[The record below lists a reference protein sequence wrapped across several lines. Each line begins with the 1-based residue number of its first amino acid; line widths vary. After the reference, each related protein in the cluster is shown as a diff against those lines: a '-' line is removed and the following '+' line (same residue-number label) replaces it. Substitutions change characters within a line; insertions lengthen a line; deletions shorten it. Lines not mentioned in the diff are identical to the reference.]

1 MAAVTVKD
9 IFAFLDGKAPFQ
21 YQLGFDNAGFLVGR
35 GDWPVRKLLVALDIT
50 PEVIGEAAELGCQLI
65 VAHHP
70 VIWDKLGRVTDEST
84 TGKKVLALIEHGIA
98 AICAH
103 TNLDAVEEGV
113 NTQLARRVGLK
124 ETVPLEEDG
133 VDAQGRPYGIGRV
146 GELPEAMS
154 LADFAAQVKHALDL
168 SGIRGM
174 DAGVPVR
181 RVAVGGGA
189 CGGMLTQVKAMG
201 CDTFLTSELKHD
213 VYLEAQALGIN
224 LLDAGHYS
232 TETVVCPAL
241 AAWLREG
248 FPTVEVHQSRK
259 QGEVFSYL

>member
-1 MAAVTVKD
+1 MAAVKD
-9 IFAFLDGKAPFQ
+9 IFAFLDGKAPFA
-21 YQLGFDNAGFLVGR
+21 YQLNFDNAGFLVGR
-35 GDWPVRKLLVALDIT
+35 GDRQVKKLLVALDIT
-50 PEVIGEAAELGCQLI
+50 PEVIGEAVERDCQLI
-65 VAHHP
+65 VSHHP
-70 VIWDKLGRVTDEST
+70 VIWDKLGQVTDEST

-113 NTQLARRVGLK
+113 NTQLARRVGLG

-146 GELPEAMS
+146 GELPAAMS
-154 LADFAAQVKHALDL
+154 LADFAAQVK
-168 SGIRGM
+168 RGLELAGVRVM
-174 DAGVPVR
+174 DAGAPVH

-189 CGGMLTQVKAMG
+189 CGGMLEQVKAMG

-213 VYLEAQALGIN
+213 VYLEARALGVN

-241 AAWLREG
+241 AGWLKEA
-248 FPTVEVHQSRK
+248 FPEVEVLQARK
-259 QGEVFSYL
+259 QGEVFAYL